1 MLSSGMRRTARR
13 PRTCP
18 LVIAG
23 LGGQRG
29 EHARQ
34 VRAHVPQPP
43 TFRGE
48 PQQSL
53 HHGQSDQFSIRDP
66 RGNPNPWPPG
76 RNFGMGL
83 QKIIWL
89 TYRAVARVCRSL
101 SIRAFQFEIGVI
113 TSILDTPP
121 QHTDP
126 QRTDHRSPPGINQ
139 LDLTTW
145 REVAPRLF
153 LLRERTVKT
162 VLI

>member
-1 MLSSGMRRTARR
+1 MTVCITPASLRK
-13 PRTCP
+13 P

-23 LGGQRG
+23 LGGKAG

-66 RGNPNPWPPG
+66 RRNPNPWPPG

-83 QKIIWL
+83 QKIIRL
-89 TYRAVARVCRSL
+89 RSRAVTRVSRSL
-101 SIRAFQFEIGVI
+101 SIKAFRFEIGVI

-121 QHTDP
+121 Q
-126 QRTDHRSPPGINQ
+126 RTDHRHPLESIIYLP
-139 LDLTTW
+139 
-145 REVAPRLF
+145 
-153 LLRERTVKT
+153 
-162 VLI
+162 